1 MPDAVEE
8 LLLGSQYIGLSP
20 HPSEQV
26 AVKELAFVARHADE
40 LRSLPVLDS
49 ERWVVVQFIIAQVVL
64 RRVRQEVRRYDE
76 RCVRPLRIRPR
87 EQPLQL
93 LRRNTLFVV
102 LALDEPRLNVL
113 AAVDILALPL
123 SHDVTTGVCG
133 ARIQARAFTPVN
145 VKEA

>member
-49 ERWVVVQFIIAQVVL
+49 KRWVVVQFVIAQVVL
-64 RRVRQEVRRYDE
+64 RRVRQEIRRYDE

-93 LRRNTLFVV
+93 LRRNTFLWCLHSTNHVSTC
-102 LALDEPRLNVL
+102 LLPSTALR
-113 AAVDILALPL
+113 
-123 SHDVTTGVCG
+123 SHSATMS
-133 ARIQARAFTPVN
+133 
-145 VKEA
+145 